1 VKILWRHRLSSAW
14 GIVPTALIVFCSTVV
29 CSGADQQ
36 PTQDLPVVTDAAVP
50 FYPPRAR
57 LAHIEG
63 VVRLQVSTDG
73 EKVSE
78 VKLLEG
84 QPVLALA
91 AKENVKSWRLKWHAR
106 TTFEATFRYK
116 LLPDFVCESVNPT
129 VILRLPIEVE
139 VSTKGLKT
147 CDPSVEI
154 RSTKHD
160 HQHP

>member
-1 VKILWRHRLSSAW
+1 MRNANLPLILLISSVATF
-14 GIVPTALIVFCSTVV
+14 GQP
-29 CSGADQQ
+29 DQR

-57 LAHIEG
+57 LAHIAG

-73 EKVSE
+73 EKISE

-91 AKENVKSWRLKWHAR
+91 AKENVKSWRLEWHAR

-116 LLPDFVCESVNPT
+116 LLPEFVCESVNPT

>member
-1 VKILWRHRLSSAW
+1 M
-14 GIVPTALIVFCSTVV
+14 ALILLFTAIA

-73 EKVSE
+73 EKVSVVE
-78 VKLLEG
+78 ILEG
-84 QPVLALA
+84 QPILALA
-91 AKENVKSWRLKWHAR
+91 AKENVKTWRLRWQAR

-116 LLPDFVCESVNPT
+116 LLPDFVCDLDNPI
-129 VILRLPIEVE
+129 VLLRLPLEVE

-154 RSTKHD
+154 RFKKHD
-160 HQHP
+160 HPHP